1 MKRPW
6 ILAVVLLVGLA
17 VYASVVFVDETEFVI
32 VTQFGMPIRTL
43 NKDGAEA
50 GLHFKLPYQ
59 SALRID
65 RRLQIYNPRPSEFL
79 SSEKK
84 NVNLDVFVCWRV
96 NDPEQFLK
104 TVNDVAGGEA
114 RLHDL
119 VWSRLAAEVSKSEL
133 DVLVAVAKQDGRG
146 TGKEAAVKEETHP
159 LDQLMS
165 NVSGQCTAGVK
176 DYGIEIVDLRI
187 KRIGLPSQVRDSVF
201 ERMRKERARMARQYR
216 SEGEAKAMTIRAT
229 ADKDRTIL
237 LAAAY
242 ADAEKVRGE
251 AEAQAIKIYG
261 QAHQKDPAFY
271 ELLRTLEAY
280 RKILDEKTTILLSGD
295 SELLKF
301 LTHGSMLEGQGVKK

>member
-6 ILAVVLLVGLA
+6 ILAVVLFLGLA

-79 SSEKK
+79 SSAKK

-96 NDPEQFLK
+96 SDPEKFLK
-104 TVNDVAGGEA
+104 TVNDVAGGEF

-133 DVLVAVAKQDGRG
+133 DVLVSVAKHDGRG
-146 TGKEAAVKEETHP
+146 GGKNDAAAAEQTHP

-165 NVSGQCTAGVK
+165 NVSARCADGAK
-176 DYGIEIVDLRI
+176 DYGIEIVDLRV
-187 KRIGLPSQVRDSVF
+187 KRIGLP
-201 ERMRKERARMARQYR
+201 
-216 SEGEAKAMTIRAT
+216 
-229 ADKDRTIL
+229 
-237 LAAAY
+237 
-242 ADAEKVRGE
+242 
-251 AEAQAIKIYG
+251 
-261 QAHQKDPAFY
+261 
-271 ELLRTLEAY
+271 
-280 RKILDEKTTILLSGD
+280 
-295 SELLKF
+295 
-301 LTHGSMLEGQGVKK
+301 